1 MFNPK
6 KATNPHIHGNGAA
19 YSGTVTAVTHMTIV
33 VFIPAL
39 DVEVDVKRNPDASIQ
54 NGSAPKYEILLLCRL
69 CSKTATML
77 SPQPHSCLSRTS
89 GRTLPSPMTTFFCL
103 MTTRRQRNTT
113 GTTNL
118 P

>member
-39 DVEVDVKRNPDASIQ
+39 DVEVDVKRNPDASVQ
-54 NGSAPKYEILLLCRL
+54 NGSVPEVGDIATVQIVLEDGDYTAATFMPQQDSIEDIPVTDDDLLLL
-69 CSKTATML
+69 DDEDEDTEEYDW
-77 SPQPHSCLSRTS
+77 
-89 GRTLPSPMTTFFCL
+89 
-103 MTTRRQRNTT
+103 
-113 GTTNL
+113 
-118 P
+118 